1 MFCLTIHPPEEYTA
15 VFIFGYYKQKLLW
28 IFEYKFLHEY
38 RFSISL
44 GWMIP
49 NATAGL
55 FDNFTLSF
63 IRNGWTI
70 FQSGYI
76 ILYSVRQCMDCSIF
90 SRITFSAITIFP
102 FNQCKECIEIAHW
115 GFNLE
120 LLDSNWCYYF
130 PCAYLPYQYS
140 LTVIFAYVFFP
151 FLKFDFF
158 PLSWLL
164 SFESSLL
171 VLDTILLA
179 HMKFENI
186 LSQLKIHF
194 SIFLTAKSWIW

>member
-1 MFCLTIHPPEEYTA
+1 MNT
-15 VFIFGYYKQKLLW
+15 
-28 IFEYKFLHEY
+28 
-38 RFSISL
+38 
-44 GWMIP
+44 P

-76 ILYSVRQCMDCSIF
+76 TLYSVRQCMDCLIF
-90 SRITFSAITIFP
+90 SHTAFSAITIFP

-140 LTVIFAYVFFP
+140 LYCNICICLFP
-151 FLKFDFF
+151 FLKSDFF
-158 PLSWLL
+158 
-164 SFESSLL
+164 
-171 VLDTILLA
+171 
-179 HMKFENI
+179 
-186 LSQLKIHF
+186 F
-194 SIFLTAKSWIW
+194 SFLTAEFWEFIICSRHNSFGTHEIWKYFISA